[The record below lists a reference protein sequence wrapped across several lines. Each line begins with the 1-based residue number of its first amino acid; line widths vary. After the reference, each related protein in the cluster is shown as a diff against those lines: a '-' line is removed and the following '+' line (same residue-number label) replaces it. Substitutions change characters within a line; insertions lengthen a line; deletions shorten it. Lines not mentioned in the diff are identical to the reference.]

1 MAEYMEERNE
11 HSINTQTKS
20 LFDDE
25 FLEQIR
31 RQMLKFATLQLSDA
45 HLAEDVVQEA
55 LVGALKNAR
64 SFGGRAALKSWVFAI
79 LKNKIA
85 DALRHKHRVIDA
97 SSLLR
102 EEDEEQDFTDLFNER
117 GFWPRGEHPTAWSSP
132 DESLREG
139 QFWRVFEA
147 CLETYPVI
155 RPGHL

>member
-1 MAEYMEERNE
+1 MAEPMEDRNK

-31 RQMLKFATLQLSDA
+31 RQMLKFATLQLSDS

-55 LVGALKNAR
+55 LVGALKNAH
-64 SFGGRAALKSWVFAI
+64 SFGGRSALKSWVFAI

-102 EEDEEQDFTDLFNER
+102 EEDEEQDFADLFNER
-117 GFWPRGEHPTAWSSP
+117 GFWPRGEHPAAWSNP

-139 QFWRVFEA
+139 QFWALFPLRVGA
-147 CLETYPVI
+147 
-155 RPGHL
+155 